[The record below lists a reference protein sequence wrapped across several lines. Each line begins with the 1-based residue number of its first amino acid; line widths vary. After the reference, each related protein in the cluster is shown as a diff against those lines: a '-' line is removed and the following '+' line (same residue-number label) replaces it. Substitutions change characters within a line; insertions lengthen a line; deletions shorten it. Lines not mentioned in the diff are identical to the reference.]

1 MSDNQFYPTPSSL
14 AFKAHGKFKN
24 KAVTRILEPSAGHG
38 NLLAGFGIDSAYARN
53 DKIDCIEIDFNNQ
66 AILRQKGFNVID
78 GDFMQFD
85 GAGMYSHIIMNPP
98 FNQGAEHVIKA
109 FNLLVNGEL
118 VAIVNAETIRNPC
131 TKSRQFLV
139 NLVQDHGDVEF
150 IESAFTD
157 PDTLRKTNVEV
168 ALIWM
173 AKKADIKQA
182 FMHNLEIDKNN
193 GVDYEAK
200 QELAIKGSSISN
212 VIAVFNAA
220 TESLKSAE
228 IAQEEASY
236 YSALLGK
243 PLNQMTESAEIKP
256 DGLQERFNKG
266 YNDLKKRAW
275 TNVLHSTEFDKY
287 LSSKAYEKLVAD
299 FDAVSKLSF
308 TESNIRGFL
317 LGLVNGQSEM
327 NMQMLL
333 DCFDEITKYRPE
345 NRAYYRGWKS
355 NQKHK
360 DQAYRVMMT
369 RFIIPAKNYYGDYL
383 EYKDI
388 KKLQDFD
395 KVFAMLDGKSECEN
409 SLVELFQN
417 NKGDLKNGK
426 KVSTTYFDVRH
437 YPGIGTIHF
446 YPTNKGIID
455 RLNRLVGKERQWLP
469 EDESKVTPEFW
480 KQYDK
485 AEVVTKA
492 MIIPKSNYGRQD
504 ESGLPDAHLEACEKV
519 GIDVS
524 SLLALEAA

>member
-1 MSDNQFYPTPSSL
+1 MIDNQFYPTPSSL
-14 AFKAHGKFKN
+14 AFKARAKFKN
-24 KAVTRILEPSAGHG
+24 KTITRILEPSAGHG
-38 NLLAGFGIDSAYARN
+38 NLLAGFGIDSSYARN

-66 AILRQKGFNVID
+66 AILRKKGFNVID

-85 GAGMYSHIIMNPP
+85 GASMYSHIIMNPP

-118 VAIVNAETIRNPC
+118 VAIVNAETVRNQH
-131 TKSRQFLV
+131 TKARKFLV
-139 NLVQDHGDVEF
+139 KLIEDHGDVEF

-173 AKKADIKQA
+173 EKKADIKQT
-182 FMHNLEIDKNN
+182 FTHNLEIDKVS
-193 GVDYEAK
+193 GVDYESK

-220 TESLKSAE
+220 VDSLRSAE

-236 YSALLGK
+236 YSSLLGK
-243 PLNQMTESAEIKP
+243 PLNQMAESTEIKP

-266 YNDLKKRAW
+266 YDALKKRAW

-308 TESNIRGFL
+308 TDSNIRGFL

-360 DQAYRVMMT
+360 EQAYQVMMT

-383 EYKDI
+383 EHRDI

-395 KVFAMLDGKSECEN
+395 KTFAMLDGKSDCEN

-417 NKGDLKNGK
+417 NKDQLKNGK
-426 KVSTTYFDVRH
+426 KVSTTYFDVRY
-437 YPGIGTIHF
+437 YPGVGTIHF
-446 YPTNKGIID
+446 YPTNKAVVG
-455 RLNRLVGKERQWLP
+455 RMNRLVGKERQWLP

-485 AEVVTKA
+485 AEQITKC
-492 MIIPKSNYGRQD
+492 MIIPKSRYGQLD
-504 ESGLPDAHLEACEKV
+504 ESGLQESHLEACEKV